1 MRRKNMRRNRIKIAG
16 FLGLAFWVSGCSLLF
31 VPKGGV
37 QVSRKPPAE
46 AAHAPSLL
54 EQISSSREETYRVQP
69 GDSWWKIAKR
79 FYGRGIL
86 FRELAERNGRDPGH
100 LLPAGVLLKIPERL
114 HGDSEASKEG
124 GTKEKTTRVSS
135 AKKNEESKSTG
146 ILDESLLER
155 AQNAG
160 EKPRPRKNK
169 AFAAGEF
176 LRFMIHYFSVVAGYA
191 TLEVRELTDYQGR
204 PCYRIVATAESAFPF
219 SKFYK
224 VDDYLESLFDAVD
237 FFSWRYIKRTRE
249 GGYREDTK
257 ILYDPVRRTAVWY
270 KNQDPPR
277 EVSILPGVQD
287 VLSSFYYFR
296 LLDFGEGERLAIP
309 TNARGKNYE
318 LVVEVF
324 HKEKVKVRA
333 GEFLCWKLR
342 PHVKY
347 DNVFQNKGDI
357 WIWVTADERKVPVLI
372 KSKIIVGSI
381 DIELIDAKLPALK
394 R

>member
-1 MRRKNMRRNRIKIAG
+1 MRRKDMGQNRIKIAG
-16 FLGLAFWVSGCSLLF
+16 FLGLAFWISGCSLLF

-37 QVSRKPPAE
+37 WVSRKPPAE
-46 AAHAPSLL
+46 PPQAKSLL
-54 EQISSSREETYRVQP
+54 EQVSFSGEETYRVQP
-69 GDSWWKIAKR
+69 GDSWWKIARR
-79 FYGRGIL
+79 FYGRGVF

-100 LLPAGVLLKIPERL
+100 FLQVGVLLKIPRRL
-114 HGDSEASKEG
+114 HDYPGIREEG
-124 GTKEKTTRVSS
+124 ETKGKIAQVSL
-135 AKKNEESKSTG
+135 AKKSREPKSTQSSY
-146 ILDESLLER
+146 ESLLEK
-155 AQNAG
+155 AQDAE
-160 EKPRPRKNK
+160 EKPRPRQNT
-169 AFAAGEF
+169 AFAVGEF

-191 TLEVRELTDYQGR
+191 TLEVREMMDYQGR

-270 KNQDPPR
+270 KNQDSPR
-277 EVSILPGVQD
+277 EVPILPGVQD

-296 LLDFGEGERLAIP
+296 LLDFQEGERVAIS

-324 HKEKVKVRA
+324 HKEKIKVRA
-333 GEFLCWKLR
+333 GEFLCWKLK

-357 WIWVTADERKVPVLI
+357 WIWVTADERKIPVLI

-381 DIELIDAKLPALK
+381 DIELIDARLPALE